1 MLFTIFL
8 HYQTERNQNTNK
20 TAARFHNQ
28 DKKDILYQTVEDN
41 LH

>member
-8 HYQTERNQNTNK
+8 HYQTERNQNK
-20 TAARFHNQ
+20 TAARFDNQ